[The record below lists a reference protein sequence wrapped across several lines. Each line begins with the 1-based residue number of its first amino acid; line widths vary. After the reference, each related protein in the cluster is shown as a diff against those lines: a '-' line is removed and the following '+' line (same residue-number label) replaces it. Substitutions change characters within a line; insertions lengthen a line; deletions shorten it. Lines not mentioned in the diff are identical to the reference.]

1 MEQNLNIRSDAK
13 AHQQGGDHEI
23 NCLVPMCGGKQ
34 TPHCRDGKHLVAAEC
49 QCRVIS
55 THFHE
60 SSGHIHTASYWLL
73 LTEIHCSVRTHFPS
87 QPQQISPPDFSHYV
101 LSHHCTEFFSFFIV
115 HTSPNIYLL
124 VKPLSPSP
132 HILD

>member
-60 SSGHIHTASYWLL
+60 FWTHPYRLL
-73 LTEIHCSVRTHFPS
+73 LAVSDGNTLQC
-87 QPQQISPPDFSHYV
+87 
-101 LSHHCTEFFSFFIV
+101 
-115 HTSPNIYLL
+115 
-124 VKPLSPSP
+124 
-132 HILD
+132 

>member
-60 SSGHIHTASYWLL
+60 SSGHIHTASYWLF

-87 QPQQISPPDFSHYV
+87 QPQQISPP
-101 LSHHCTEFFSFFIV
+101 I
-115 HTSPNIYLL
+115 SPIM
-124 VKPLSPSP
+124 S
-132 HILD
+132 

>member
-60 SSGHIHTASYWLL
+60 SSGHIHTASYWLFL
-73 LTEIHCSVRTHFPS
+73 MEIHCSVRTHFPS
-87 QPQQISPPDFSHYV
+87 QPQQISPPISPIM
-101 LSHHCTEFFSFFIV
+101 SFLTTAQNSSASLLFTPPLIFIC
-115 HTSPNIYLL
+115 L
-124 VKPLSPSP
+124 LSPSVP
-132 HILD
+132 LHIF